1 VAADIGGVR
10 FWLADGDECDSIVGV
25 TARESL
31 PTDLVAAHAMILAE
45 RAARVEAQALAASAQ
60 AEATS
65 AKAEAANAQADLSS
79 TEAFIS
85 HLKLEIEKLRRQ
97 LYGIRS
103 ERKARLLEQME
114 LQLEERKLDPYA
126 ILDGPAAAG
135 HEDAGNWSVGKI
147 VARPQEFRLA
157 LHHIGLLSLIGGAH
171 H

>member
-60 AEATS
+60 PEATS
-65 AKAEAANAQADLSS
+65 AKAEAADAQADLSS

-97 LYGIRS
+97 RRRRGLCSAALLPSRAVRPGLSRS
-103 ERKARLLEQME
+103 RSR
-114 LQLEERKLDPYA
+114 
-126 ILDGPAAAG
+126 
-135 HEDAGNWSVGKI
+135 
-147 VARPQEFRLA
+147 
-157 LHHIGLLSLIGGAH
+157 
-171 H
+171 